1 MPIVQA
7 KCTNCGGTL
16 QVDNTQRAAI
26 CPYCNQA
33 YVVEDAINSFVTNI
47 DNLHVENLH
56 VMDDRTARARMEA
69 GEAFLKI
76 HHYKEAQEAFSEV
89 CRLTPQNYQGW
100 WGRIR
105 ARTREFTAD
114 LITDP
119 ELRELD
125 ELHRSMQEFLP
136 EEERDGI
143 EQQYTGYY
151 NPRRTENTRLRGEL
165 GRKIQELEGKISA
178 NEKEDEDI
186 KKNQHS
192 KKKLSGWW
200 VFILLLGIVLTFVL
214 DTDKVVIGAIALL
227 VGALGVL
234 LTIVNNAAANR
245 ESARRSQLY
254 EARNKASAERYKLQ
268 HAFDVLTESG
278 SHGSLNEQDREVL
291 RAYGHEF

>member
-7 KCTNCGGTL
+7 KCTCCGGAL
-16 QVDNTQRAAI
+16 QVDNTQKAAI

-33 YVVEDAINSFVTNI
+33 YVVEDAINNFVIDNFHV
-47 DNLHVENLH
+47 DNLHI
-56 VMDDRTARARMEA
+56 MDDHNAKARMEA

-76 HHYKEAQEAFSEV
+76 HHFKEAQEAFSEV

-200 VFILLLGIVLTFVL
+200 VFFLLLGIVLAFVL
-214 DTDKVVIGAIALL
+214 DTELIVVGAIAILL
-227 VGALGVL
+227 GALGII

-268 HAFDVLTESG
+268 HAFDAITG
-278 SHGSLNEQDREVL
+278 SDTFARMDEQAREVL